1 MAGCKDFLDKLPF
14 IGVFIDIY
22 GCCLICTYRDGRP
35 YKIVLFPVDVSDKF
49 TFGTHPTEW
58 ALHATPIQN
67 RISITTLNPQFTAV
81 KFKVNVYRKSAES
94 CEHLSENKKLL
105 SRPFLPTPSRL

>member
-35 YKIVLFPVDVSDKF
+35 YKIVLFPVDVSDKLS
-49 TFGTHPTEW
+49 FGTHPTVG
-58 ALHATPIQN
+58 ALHATPLQN
-67 RISITTLNPQFTAV
+67 RISITPLNPNLIF
-81 KFKVNVYRKSAES
+81 
-94 CEHLSENKKLL
+94 
-105 SRPFLPTPSRL
+105 